1 MEGLFILFAYTVVIL
16 FLTIDDRANGS
27 RQYNTGGGK
36 LSPLSGSLSIAA
48 AWIWAPAFFVSSER
62 GYLYGWQGLAW
73 FIVPNVLCLLLFAP
87 FADKVRRIFPKGV
100 TLSGFMEMRYKSRA
114 VGNVYRFQLGALAVF
129 STGVQLLAGGKVLSA
144 VTGVPFWLM
153 TFILS
158 MIAFSYSQRAGI
170 VSSVKTNAVQMI
182 LMLFVA
188 VLAFI
193 FTFTLESLGT
203 ALDGLAG
210 VSSVGAWELALAF
223 GIPNAIG
230 LISGPFGDQSF
241 WQRAFSIERKYVL
254 KSFVFGAM
262 LFAVVPL
269 SMGIVGIVAGG
280 SGYAASDAAF
290 VNLEFIQSFFPPWFM
305 AQFLIMILSGL
316 LSTVDCNL
324 CSVASLASDFRG
336 DLKTAKFS
344 MLVLLALGIAVA
356 NIPGITVTGLFLFY
370 GTLRASTLFVT
381 LLTLSGKRLAA
392 RGVFY
397 GVVLSV
403 VVGLPVFAFG
413 SVADIPEMKVL
424 GSLLSVGISGAFAL
438 IYTKG
443 AGTNEDYESEH

>member
-73 FIVPNVLCLLLFAP
+73 FIIPNILCLLLFAP
-87 FADKVRRIFPKGV
+87 FADKVRRIFPAGV

-129 STGVQLLAGGKVLSA
+129 STGVQLLAGGKVLSS
-144 VTGVPFWLM
+144 VTGIPFFAM
-153 TFILS
+153 TIILS

-170 VSSVKTNAVQMI
+170 ISSVKTNAVQMI

-188 VLAFI
+188 FWAVALA
-193 FTFTLESLGT
+193 FTLERPET

-230 LISGPFGDQSF
+230 LISGPFGDQTF
-241 WQRAFSIERKYVL
+241 WQRAFSIERKFVL
-254 KSFVFGAM
+254 KSFVFGAII
-262 LFAVVPL
+262 FAVVPL
-269 SMGIVGIVAGG
+269 SMGIIGIVAGG
-280 SGYAASDAAF
+280 SGFAANETSF
-290 VNLEFIQSFFPPWFM
+290 VSLEFIQGFFPPWFM
-305 AQFLIMILSGL
+305 ALFIVMILSGL

-324 CSVASLASDFRG
+324 CSVASLASDFRA
-336 DLKTAKFS
+336 DLKKTKVS
-344 MLVLLALGIAVA
+344 MLALLLFGITVA

-381 LLTLSGKRLAA
+381 LLTLSGRRLAA

-413 SVADIPEMKVL
+413 SVADIPEIKVI
-424 GSLLSVGISGAFAL
+424 GSILAVGISGTFAL

-443 AGTNEDYESEH
+443 KMTNEDYESEN